1 MCETFNSWIL
11 VARHKTIITMLE
23 EIRHKI
29 MDRNI
34 AMRQF
39 AETWI
44 SDISHMAR
52 LVLEENKDLARFC
65 EVRFNGDIGY
75 EILDGQYRHIVDI
88 RKKTCTCR
96 TWQLKGILCQHV
108 VLAYQ
113 HKGIEPEHEVVHW
126 YRKEIF

>member
-1 MCETFNSWIL
+1 MKKTTSCKAYYKEHSKCDIVKNNMCETFNSWIL
-11 VARHKTIITMLE
+11 VARHKAIITMLE

-44 SDISHMAR
+44 SDIIPMAR

-65 EVRFNGDIGY
+65 EVRFNGDIG
-75 EILDGQYRHIVDI
+75 
-88 RKKTCTCR
+88 
-96 TWQLKGILCQHV
+96 
-108 VLAYQ
+108 
-113 HKGIEPEHEVVHW
+113 
-126 YRKEIF
+126 